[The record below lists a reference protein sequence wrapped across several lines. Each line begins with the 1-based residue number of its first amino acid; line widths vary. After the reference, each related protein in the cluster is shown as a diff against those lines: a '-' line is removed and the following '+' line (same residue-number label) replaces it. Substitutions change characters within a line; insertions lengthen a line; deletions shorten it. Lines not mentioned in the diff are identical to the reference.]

1 MARGKQIDNETIY
14 KIMLSMMTTNNFSET
29 ARQLGMP
36 MTTVEQIYKKHKDD
50 EEYVRLRDEKRN
62 EFVEKASEIMYK
74 AMNRL
79 SKELDSSD
87 KIPVNNLST
96 VIGTMYDKMIL
107 EKGDT
112 VNNTPTVKVEV
123 VDNSG
128 LERVMYEE
136 D

>member
-1 MARGKQIDNETIY
+1 MARGKKTDNETIY
-14 KIMLSMMTTNNFSET
+14 KIMLSVTSTNNFEET
-29 ARQLGMP
+29 SRQLGVP
-36 MTTVEQIYKKHKDD
+36 ATTVEKIYKENKD
-50 EEYVRLRDEKRN
+50 KP
-62 EFVEKASEIMYK
+62 EFVEVCAKKKEDFIERASEIMYK

-123 VDNSG
+123 VDNSS